1 MEKLKKIFRNIQYF
15 LLSKLEY
22 YRDNLTNSLKTL
34 KAGLAEES
42 DETKQMLQTYLNY
55 TKGEVSKEQM
65 EQANE
70 QFRDLLRAMGLTVF
84 VALPFAPVT
93 IPFLVKLGEMLGVTI
108 LPSAFNKEKNKS
120 ETHEQKKAR

>member
-55 TKGEVSKEQM
+55 TKGEVSKEEM

-108 LPSAFNKEKNKS
+108 LPSAFNKEKNIVKS
-120 ETHEQKKAR
+120 TEKNKD